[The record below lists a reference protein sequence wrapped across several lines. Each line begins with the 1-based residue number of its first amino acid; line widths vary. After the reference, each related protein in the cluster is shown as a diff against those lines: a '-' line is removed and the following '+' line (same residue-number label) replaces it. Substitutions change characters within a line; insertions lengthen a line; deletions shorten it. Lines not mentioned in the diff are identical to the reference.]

1 MSRIIFHID
10 VNNAF
15 LSWTAVYLLKKGY
28 KKDIRKI
35 PSVIGGD
42 EKQRKGI
49 VLAKSPVAKKYGIVT
64 AETLYSARKKCGWIE
79 IFPPNYP
86 FYVEQSKKLYDY
98 LASYT
103 PNIEQYSIDE
113 CFIEYTSMK
122 RIYGDEVKFAYKLKD
137 EIYKR
142 FGFTVNV
149 GIGNNKLC
157 AKMASDFE
165 KPNKV
170 HTLYE
175 YEFKD
180 KVWNLD
186 ISELFMAG
194 KSSCKKLREL
204 NINTIKD
211 LACADYNMIV
221 RNLKGIGK
229 MLYEYANG
237 IDDSKVENLY
247 EERKGIGYSRTLI
260 DDSDNI
266 DEIYSYLY
274 NFAKDISYS
283 LRKKEVYASTLMVT
297 IRNYEFKTVNHQKKY
312 TNSFCLTNDI
322 YEKAKE
328 LFNEFWDKEPVRLIG
343 LRATDFTSTNSVQLS
358 MFDKN
363 NDSYKEEQLQ
373 KLVDNINSKL
383 GSYSITLG
391 VKK

>member
-1 MSRIIFHID
+1 MDRKIMHID

-15 LSWTAVYLLKKGY
+15 LSWSAVYRLEKGE
-28 KKDIRKI
+28 KVDIREI
-35 PSVIGGD
+35 PSIIGGD
-42 EKQRKGI
+42 ENRRAGI
-49 VLAKSPVAKKYGIVT
+49 VLAKSNIAKQFGIVT
-64 AETLYSARKKCGWIE
+64 GEPIYQARKKCPSIKVFLG
-79 IFPPNYP
+79 NYNL
-86 FYVEQSKKLYDY
+86 YREYSNKLYK
-98 LASYT
+98 LLLEYT
-103 PNIEQYSIDE
+103 DKIERYSIDE
-113 CFIEYTSMK
+113 CFLDMTEYLMNDTILNK
-122 RIYGDEVKFAYKLKD
+122 AK
-137 EIYKR
+137 EIQNR
-142 FGFTVNV
+142 VNTELGFTVN
-149 GIGNNKLC
+149 IGLSTNKLL

-180 KVWNLD
+180 KVWSLD

-383 GSYSITLG
+383 GNSSVTLG

>member
-1 MSRIIFHID
+1 MDF
-10 VNNAF
+10 
-15 LSWTAVYLLKKGY
+15 LKK
-28 KKDIRKI
+28 
-35 PSVIGGD
+35 
-42 EKQRKGI
+42 
-49 VLAKSPVAKKYGIVT
+49 L
-64 AETLYSARKKCGWIE
+64 
-79 IFPPNYP
+79 FPE
-86 FYVEQSKKLYDY
+86 FQ
-98 LASYT
+98 
-103 PNIEQYSIDE
+103 QYSIDE

-122 RIYGDEVKFAYKLKD
+122 RIYGDEVKFAYKLKN

-142 FGFTVNV
+142 FDFTVNI

-247 EERKGIGYSRTLI
+247 EERKGIGYSRTLT

-266 DEIYSYLY
+266 EELYSYLY
-274 NFAKDISYS
+274 NFAKDISSS

-343 LRATDFTSTNSVQLS
+343 LRATDFTNTNSVQLS

-373 KLVDNINSKL
+373 KIVDNINSKL
-383 GSYSITLG
+383 GSSSVTLG

>member
-1 MSRIIFHID
+1 
-10 VNNAF
+10 
-15 LSWTAVYLLKKGY
+15 
-28 KKDIRKI
+28 
-35 PSVIGGD
+35 
-42 EKQRKGI
+42 
-49 VLAKSPVAKKYGIVT
+49 
-64 AETLYSARKKCGWIE
+64 
-79 IFPPNYP
+79 
-86 FYVEQSKKLYDY
+86 
-98 LASYT
+98 
-103 PNIEQYSIDE
+103 
-113 CFIEYTSMK
+113 
-122 RIYGDEVKFAYKLKD
+122 
-137 EIYKR
+137 
-142 FGFTVNV
+142 
-149 GIGNNKLC
+149 
-157 AKMASDFE
+157 
-165 KPNKV
+165 
-170 HTLYE
+170 
-175 YEFKD
+175 
-180 KVWNLD
+180 
-186 ISELFMAG
+186 MAG

-266 DEIYSYLY
+266 DELYSYLY
-274 NFAKDISYS
+274 TFSKDISYS

-383 GSYSITLG
+383 GSSSVTLG

>member
-1 MSRIIFHID
+1 M
-10 VNNAF
+10 
-15 LSWTAVYLLKKGY
+15 
-28 KKDIRKI
+28 KI
-35 PSVIGGD
+35 
-42 EKQRKGI
+42 
-49 VLAKSPVAKKYGIVT
+49 
-64 AETLYSARKKCGWIE
+64 
-79 IFPPNYP
+79 
-86 FYVEQSKKLYDY
+86 
-98 LASYT
+98 
-103 PNIEQYSIDE
+103 
-113 CFIEYTSMK
+113 
-122 RIYGDEVKFAYKLKD
+122 IYGDEVKFAYKLKD

-383 GSYSITLG
+383 GNSSVTLG